1 MNRWKFDS
9 PRNTAVIADR
19 FFVEKK
25 EPCLYVV
32 HDESDGGWQFLTEN
46 TNGDAGR
53 AIVVSLARAVSTDPS
68 IDELF
73 DLPLGWT
80 AFRETSKS
88 AWQRKPGR
96 P

>member
-1 MNRWKFDS
+1 MNTWKFDS
-9 PRNTAVIADR
+9 PKNTAVIADR
-19 FFVEKK
+19 YFVEKK

-32 HDESDGGWQFLTEN
+32 HDELDGGWQFLTKN
-46 TNGDAGR
+46 TSGNSSR
-53 AIVVSLARAVSTDPS
+53 AVVVSLATAVSADPS

-80 AFRETSKS
+80 AFRETNKS
-88 AWQRKPGR
+88 PWQRRPGR